1 MWSMNNMLLK
11 NQWFTNKNQ
20 GGHLKKQLKTNE
32 NVNTSKLWHAAKS
45 FCSCQQYKP
54 SSGNKKNLKCTTY
67 LYLKELEKEI
77 SIRKEILRIRTEIYE
92 KKTKIIE
99 KIMETKVPSKDK
111 QS

>member
-1 MWSMNNMLLK
+1 M
-11 NQWFTNKNQ
+11 
-20 GGHLKKQLKTNE
+20 H
-32 NVNTSKLWHAAKS
+32 
-45 FCSCQQYKP
+45 
-54 SSGNKKNLKCTTY
+54 NLT

-92 KKTKIIE
+92 IKTKIIE